1 MEPRRSRK
9 PKPKPLLLF
18 FLIVALLLLL
28 ALRPA
33 SAVPTSSKLSVF
45 HEVADG
51 SELAFL
57 PVIIVAEPLIIWVVF
72 ACIGS
77 MKFRSLQHPPS
88 MKLSS
93 LQVVPFI
100 RLFCFVYCISVDLI
114 SAAVA

>member
-1 MEPRRSRK
+1 MEPCRSRK
-9 PKPKPLLLF
+9 PKPNPLLLF
-18 FLIVALLLLL
+18 FLIVALLLL

-57 PVIIVAEPLIIWVVF
+57 PVIIVAESLIIWVVF

-88 MKLSS
+88 LKLSS

-100 RLFCFVYCISVDLI
+100 RLFFSYTVFPLI
-114 SAAVA
+114 